1 MVNAM
6 KKSEAYK
13 PNGNSTSSRIVEEAV
28 RLFSEKGYHG
38 TSIDDITEA
47 SGITKGAFYWHFK
60 SKEDLLRKFLEEWET
75 RFLDGLIQAVE
86 GVKGGFLSK
95 LRKVNQFT
103 GAFGLYNRALSV
115 SFTTLSAELVGGGHS
130 IEKEFRRAYKKY
142 QNFFV
147 ELINEGK
154 KEKVIK
160 NELDSNHTSL
170 ILMAFHSGLLL
181 QWSMN
186 RNHIDGKAYLATYR
200 AILTDGILIHK
211 T

>member
-1 MVNAM
+1 M
-6 KKSEAYK
+6 KKSEASSSR
-13 PNGNSTSSRIVEEAV
+13 GNSTSSRIIEEAV

-47 SGITKGAFYWHFK
+47 TGITKGAFYWHFR
-60 SKEDLLRKFLEEWET
+60 SKEDLLRKFLEDWET

-86 GVKGGFLSK
+86 GTKGGFLSK
-95 LRKVNQFT
+95 LQEVNRYT

-115 SFTTLSAELVGGGHS
+115 SFTTLSAELVGGGHR
-130 IEKEFRRAYKKY
+130 IEKEFRQAYTKY
-142 QNFFV
+142 QNF
-147 ELINEGK
+147 LITLVNEGK
-154 KEKVIK
+154 RENVLRK
-160 NELDSNHTSL
+160 ELDSNHTSL

-186 RNHIDGKAYLATYR
+186 RDHIDGKAFLATYR
-200 AILTDGILIHK
+200 AILADGILVHN